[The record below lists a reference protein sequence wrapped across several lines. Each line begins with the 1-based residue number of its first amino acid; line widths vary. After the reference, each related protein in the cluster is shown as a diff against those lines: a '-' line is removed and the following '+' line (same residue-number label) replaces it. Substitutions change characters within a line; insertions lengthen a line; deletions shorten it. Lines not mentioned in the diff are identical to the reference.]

1 MPGSQ
6 AHFIAQVRLSATC
19 RTPLYR
25 SGPCAL
31 AASGKRRD
39 IAIGIAVHPGDIVS
53 PDDNGV
59 MVMPKATSGAVMK
72 IAAARD
78 EKETGVI
85 RHPWTEATFPSFRD
99 ETPGTEA
106 GRAPFRADGTGK
118 RELVVMKGGRTVSS
132 GKSIAPYP
140 ASPHRR
146 KNRRPRHPVGWRAC
160 CRKRARRKA
169 VPAFLS
175 SGGRKRLDQIIQQT
189 RFTAEDQ
196 LDAWDRTH
204 RRALQFQCGLGK
216 STPRRAQPEDRSA
229 AGNLADARGQRRFG
243 PSHQPQV
250 AP

>member
-1 MPGSQ
+1 MLGSQ
-6 AHFIAQVRLSATC
+6 AHFIAQVRLSATS
-19 RTPLYR
+19 RMPLYR

-106 GRAPFRADGTGK
+106 RACPFSRRRHRQPRIGGDERRSHGFLRQEHRA
-118 RELVVMKGGRTVSS
+118 
-132 GKSIAPYP
+132 YP

-169 VPAFLS
+169 VPALLS

-204 RRALQFQCGLGK
+204 RRALQFHKL
-216 STPRRAQPEDRSA
+216 RSWKKHAASGA
-229 AGNLADARGQRRFG
+229 AGRSISAW
-243 PSHQPQV
+243 
-250 AP
+250 

>member
-53 PDDNGV
+53 PDDNGA
-59 MVMPKATSGAVMK
+59 MVMPKATSGAVVK
-72 IAAARD
+72 IAAVRD

-85 RHPWTEATFPSFRD
+85 RPPGRRRHSRAFRD
-99 ETPGTEA
+99 ETPATEA

-118 RELVVMKGGRTVSS
+118 RELVVDERRSHGFLRQEHR
-132 GKSIAPYP
+132 AYP
-140 ASPHRR
+140 ASPRRR

-169 VPAFLS
+169 VPALLS

-204 RRALQFQCGLGK
+204 RRALQFHKL
-216 STPRRAQPEDRSA
+216 RSWKKHA
-229 AGNLADARGQRRFG
+229 ASGTAGRSISAW
-243 PSHQPQV
+243 
-250 AP
+250 